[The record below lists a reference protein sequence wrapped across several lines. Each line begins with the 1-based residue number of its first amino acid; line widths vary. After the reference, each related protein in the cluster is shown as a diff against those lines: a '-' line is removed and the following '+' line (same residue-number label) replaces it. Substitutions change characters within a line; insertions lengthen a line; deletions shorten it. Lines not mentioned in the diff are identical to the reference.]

1 MNDLIVN
8 EIKKN
13 HNEAEQYIYLFLVGI
28 DAVTFIGAIIFFGF
42 EIENFDS
49 PRHKLFTILFLD
61 IFLEIISIFTDAYMN
76 NLLQETVF
84 TLILAI
90 QFYLYLQIIERVFSE
105 FIYKYLFSFIYFL
118 IVFDIKMIF
127 PNNKLFCVIQ
137 YISAILL
144 IYFLYKRMMTKLDNF
159 MNNVLKINI
168 YYQGGI
174 FAFNLPFFILVYLIT
189 FYVFKLIELL
199 IESELYKSYI
209 IMICLVFK
217 EVSKYLIIFHLFIIL
232 YAYNKYIK
240 NSGVAYTIEQNKNLN
255 KNKKKSNDIKDEEKM
270 YIKQEEK

>member
-61 IFLEIISIFTDAYMN
+61 IFVEIISIFTDAYMN

-137 YISAILL
+137 YISAIFL

-174 FAFNLPFFILVYLIT
+174 FAFNLPFFILVYLII

-240 NSGVAYTIEQNKNLN
+240 NSGVQYTIEQNKNLN
-255 KNKKKSNDIKDEEKM
+255 KNKKKNNDIKDEEKM
-270 YIKQEEK
+270 DIKQEEK

>member
-61 IFLEIISIFTDAYMN
+61 IFGEIISIFTDAYMN

-137 YISAILL
+137 YISAIFL

-174 FAFNLPFFILVYLIT
+174 FAFNLPFFILVYLII

-255 KNKKKSNDIKDEEKM
+255 KNKKKNNDIKDEEKM
-270 YIKQEEK
+270 DIKQEEK

>member
-61 IFLEIISIFTDAYMN
+61 IFVEIISIFTDAYMN

-137 YISAILL
+137 YISAIFL

-174 FAFNLPFFILVYLIT
+174 FAFNLPFFILVYLII

-255 KNKKKSNDIKDEEKM
+255 KNKKKNNDIKDEEKM
-270 YIKQEEK
+270 DIKQEEK

>member
-61 IFLEIISIFTDAYMN
+61 IIVEIISIFTDAYMN

-137 YISAILL
+137 YISAIFL

-255 KNKKKSNDIKDEEKM
+255 KNKKKNNDIKDEEKM
-270 YIKQEEK
+270 DIKQEEK

>member
-61 IFLEIISIFTDAYMN
+61 IIVEIISIFTDAYMN

-137 YISAILL
+137 YISAIFL

-174 FAFNLPFFILVYLIT
+174 FTFNLPFFILVYLIT

-270 YIKQEEK
+270 DIKQEEK

>member
-61 IFLEIISIFTDAYMN
+61 IIVEIISIFTDAYIN

-137 YISAILL
+137 YISAIFL

-255 KNKKKSNDIKDEEKM
+255 KNKKKNNDIKDEEKM
-270 YIKQEEK
+270 DIKQEEK

>member
-61 IFLEIISIFTDAYMN
+61 IFGEIISIFTDAYMN

-137 YISAILL
+137 YISAIFL

-174 FAFNLPFFILVYLIT
+174 FAFNLPFFILVYLII

-217 EVSKYLIIFHLFIIL
+217 EVSKFLIIFHLFIIL

-270 YIKQEEK
+270 DIKQEEK

>member
-61 IFLEIISIFTDAYMN
+61 IIVEIISIFTDAYIN

-137 YISAILL
+137 YISAIFL

-174 FAFNLPFFILVYLIT
+174 FAFNLPFFILVYLII

-255 KNKKKSNDIKDEEKM
+255 KNKKKNNDIKDEEKM
-270 YIKQEEK
+270 DIKQEEK

>member
-61 IFLEIISIFTDAYMN
+61 IFVEIISIFTDAYMN

-90 QFYLYLQIIERVFSE
+90 QFYLYLQIIERVF
-105 FIYKYLFSFIYFL
+105 
-118 IVFDIKMIF
+118 
-127 PNNKLFCVIQ
+127 
-137 YISAILL
+137 
-144 IYFLYKRMMTKLDNF
+144 
-159 MNNVLKINI
+159 
-168 YYQGGI
+168 
-174 FAFNLPFFILVYLIT
+174 
-189 FYVFKLIELL
+189 
-199 IESELYKSYI
+199 
-209 IMICLVFK
+209 
-217 EVSKYLIIFHLFIIL
+217 
-232 YAYNKYIK
+232 
-240 NSGVAYTIEQNKNLN
+240 
-255 KNKKKSNDIKDEEKM
+255 
-270 YIKQEEK
+270 

>member
-61 IFLEIISIFTDAYMN
+61 IIVEIISIFTDAYIN

-137 YISAILL
+137 YISAIFL
-144 IYFLYKRMMTKLDNF
+144 IYFLYKRIMTKLDNF

-174 FAFNLPFFILVYLIT
+174 FAFNLPFFILVYLII

-255 KNKKKSNDIKDEEKM
+255 KNKKKNNDIKDEEKM
-270 YIKQEEK
+270 DIKQEEK